1 MATSG
6 ENCNDWPVM
15 TKWCLL
21 MAFTPDG
28 ATGNDGFE
36 ELPHLKHN
44 VLLIVFGEISI
55 SKQFIFAVFKPL

>member
-1 MATSG
+1 
-6 ENCNDWPVM
+6 
-15 TKWCLL
+15 

-28 ATGNDGFE
+28 ATGNDDFE